1 MSSALL
7 FYTFSLCFSLLSIER
22 KNKEA
27 PERYGPVPSEGRGR
41 EFESRRVRHLQTPKA
56 GGIPL
61 MFCCPE
67 SQDRALN

>member
-27 PERYGPVPSEGRGR
+27 PERYGPVP
-41 EFESRRVRHLQTPKA
+41 PKA
-56 GGIPL
+56 EVVSSNLAGCAIFVPSSAEFRTL
-61 MFCCPE
+61 RHRTHIAC
-67 SQDRALN
+67 

>member
-41 EFESRRVRHLQTPKA
+41 EFESRRVRHLRPEFRR
-56 GGIPL
+56 IPHPQARTHIA
-61 MFCCPE
+61 C
-67 SQDRALN
+67 